1 MIDPV
6 EVPCRRR
13 RVPGWLGAVLA
24 LSLASAITADR
35 SAQGANTEPTLALM
49 RAAAVRA
56 PSGRVTVKLEGSFSF
71 ADTVQLGLP
80 VEIEITQAS
89 RVARC
94 TLSGDVT
101 LSTDGGGAQ
110 PAPPPCVLGVTDR
123 IVTLA
128 LPAGFAAGDATAQL
142 LLVHE
147 GRQIASNR
155 LGFRI

>member
-1 MIDPV
+1 MIDSPD
-6 EVPCRRR
+6 VPRRR
-13 RVPGWLGAVLA
+13 RAGLVWLGAVLV
-24 LSLASAITADR
+24 LSLACAIAADR
-35 SAQGANTEPTLALM
+35 PADGANTEPTLALM

-56 PSGRVTVKLEGSFSF
+56 PSGRVTVTLEGSFSF

-94 TLSGDVT
+94 MLSGDVT
-101 LSTDGGGAQ
+101 VSTDGGAAQ

-123 IVTLA
+123 MVTLA
-128 LPAGFAAGDATAQL
+128 LPAGFASGDATAQL
-142 LLVHE
+142 LLIHE

-155 LGFRI
+155 LGFSI